1 MYISLYTHA
10 HTHTHTQYDHRPPNK
25 KKLNSHPEVPV
36 DYEQPARLETP
47 KLPPIQKVSPNL
59 MGFNE
64 TEYILSSHKN
74 IDAYKLNAFNQ
85 EESDRLAS
93 DRAIPDTRNYK

>member
-1 MYISLYTHA
+1 M
-10 HTHTHTQYDHRPPNK
+10 
-25 KKLNSHPEVPV
+25 
-36 DYEQPARLETP
+36 DYEQPAPARQETP
-47 KLPPIQKVSPNL
+47 KLPPKQMVSPNL